1 MNEKNVNLTPEL
13 DEEEL
18 DKVAGGAAPIAFPN
32 GASTLPG
39 RNVKLTLTAFEQD
52 YKPTNEL
59 KPTTKSL

>member
-18 DKVAGGAAPIAFPN
+18 DKVAGGAAIALPN
-32 GASTLPG
+32 GASALPG
-39 RNVKLTLTAFEQD
+39 RNVKLTLDVFEQD
-52 YKPTNEL
+52 YKPVNEL